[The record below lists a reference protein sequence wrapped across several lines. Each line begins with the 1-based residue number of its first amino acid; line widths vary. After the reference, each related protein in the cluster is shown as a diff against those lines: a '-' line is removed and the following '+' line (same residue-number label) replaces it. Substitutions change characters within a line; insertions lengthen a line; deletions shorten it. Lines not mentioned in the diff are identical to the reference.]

1 MKTVIFDFDY
11 TLGDSSQGIVLSVSY
26 ALSRL
31 GYGACSGER
40 IKRTIGLS
48 MKDTLRELT
57 GDEDPEKVLLF
68 SRYFREKAD
77 QVMLDNTVLYDGV
90 VDALAGLKERG
101 FKTAVVTT
109 KYHYRID
116 QILKKFGAE
125 ELIDGIVG
133 AEDVKIEK
141 PDPEGLLRVIR
152 DFGAQKEDV
161 IYVGD
166 SLVDAK
172 TAENGGVSFIAVL
185 TGKTEE
191 AEFRERGCLNICG
204 DVPQACRLIAGTG
217 I

>member
-1 MKTVIFDFDY
+1 MNTVIFDFDY
-11 TLGDSSQGIVLSVSY
+11 TLGDSSQGIVLSISY

-40 IKRTIGLS
+40 IKRTIGFS
-48 MKDTLRELT
+48 MKDTLRALT
-57 GDEDPEKVLLF
+57 GDEDPEKVRLF

-77 QVMLDNTVLYDGV
+77 EVMLDNTVLYAGV
-90 VDALAGLKERG
+90 REALAGLKQKG
-101 FKTAVVTT
+101 FKTAIVTT

-125 ELIDGIVG
+125 ELVDAIVG

-152 DFGAQKEDV
+152 DFGARKEDV

-172 TAENGGVSFIAVL
+172 TAENAGVSFIAVL
-185 TGKTEE
+185 SGTTSE
-191 AEFRERGCLNICG
+191 AEFRERGCLQVCG
-204 DVPQACRLIAGTG
+204 GIAEVCRRILAL
-217 I
+217 

>member
-11 TLGDSSQGIVLSVSY
+11 TLGDSSQGIVLSISY

-31 GYGACSGER
+31 GYEVPGTER
-40 IKRTIGLS
+40 IKRTIGMSL
-48 MKDTLRELT
+48 KDTYIALT
-57 GDEDPEKVLLF
+57 GDEDPEKVRLF
-68 SRYFREKAD
+68 SQYFKEKAD
-77 QVMLDNTVLYDGV
+77 EVMLDNTVLYEGV
-90 VDALAGLKERG
+90 ADALAGLKQRG
-101 FKTAVVTT
+101 FKTAIVTT

-125 ELIDGIVG
+125 ELVDGIIG
-133 AEDVKIEK
+133 AEDVEIEK
-141 PDPEGLLRVIR
+141 PDPEGLLRIIR
-152 DFGAQKEDV
+152 DFGAKKEDV

-172 TAENGGVSFIAVL
+172 TAENAGVAFIAVL
-185 TGKTEE
+185 SGTTAE
-191 AEFRERGCLNICG
+191 AEFRERGCLNVCG